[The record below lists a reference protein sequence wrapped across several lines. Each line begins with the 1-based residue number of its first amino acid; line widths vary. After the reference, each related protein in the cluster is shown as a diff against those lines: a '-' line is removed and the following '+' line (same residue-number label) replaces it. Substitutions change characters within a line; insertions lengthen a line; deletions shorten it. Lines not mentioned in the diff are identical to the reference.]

1 MKKAKSNRWT
11 EEQALEMAKKLG
23 QEEKVRKALATP
35 TLSEAL
41 ERLGLAVEPPRAGSK
56 TQEGQGNLDNFNTSR
71 GTKTTKGTSVKNTQ
85 EIGEGGAGKPAKK
98 KRRGVDTGP
107 IMAALKNSPA
117 RCRWGSDWIALDFP
131 GGRLLSYN
139 ELYSILQYR
148 KYEAFRYKKI
158 CREAIANALASPHAQ
173 PAESP
178 VSKPYFDSPTRLTL
192 VRQGAKAM
200 DREALTVIFKY
211 MTDALRTQGIIKDD
225 NPDIIVQIQT
235 MQAVGPERVAMRLDK
250 VYDWVDPGVPQW
262 EDWV

>member
-1 MKKAKSNRWT
+1 MKKSKSNRWT
-11 EEQALEMAKKLG
+11 EEQALEMARKLG
-23 QEEKVRKALATP
+23 QENKVRKALSTP
-35 TLSEAL
+35 TLSQAL
-41 ERLGLAVEPPRAGSK
+41 ERLGLAVDEPKTGSK
-56 TQEGQGNLDNFNTSR
+56 VQNATDKPKSAKQSGKKILE
-71 GTKTTKGTSVKNTQ
+71 KATTEKSL
-85 EIGEGGAGKPAKK
+85 KPAKTERK

-107 IMAALKNSPA
+107 IMQSLKNSPA
-117 RCRWGSDWIALDFP
+117 RCMWGSDWIALDFP
-131 GGRLLSYN
+131 GARLLSYN

-158 CREAIANALASPHAQ
+158 CREAIANALSNPDGQ
-173 PAESP
+173 PEGAP
-178 VSKPYFDSPTRLTL
+178 QDKPYFDSPTRLTL

-235 MQAVGPERVAMRLDK
+235 RQSIGPERVAMRLDR

-262 EDWV
+262 EEWADR